1 MASISASEVKI
12 LRERTGAGMMD
23 CKQALAENDGDMDA
37 AVDWLRTKGLAAAA
51 RKASRVA
58 AEGLV
63 GVAVSGCSAAVV
75 EINSETDFVG
85 RNESFQEFVRA
96 IAGVALAN
104 QGDYDGTLAAPYPDE
119 ARTVGEQVQQMVAT
133 VGENIQFR
141 RSDALSVRSGVVA
154 SYVHNTVVPNLGKIG
169 VLVALESDGDTET
182 LSGFGKQIAMHVAAA
197 SPLSLSVDSLDSV
210 VVERERAVLA
220 EQGRQSGKSQDIIDK
235 MTEGRLRKFYEE
247 VGSERADL
255 CHRWRDQGVQGCG
268 TGRTGLGHGHQAG
281 WIRKVCSGRGHRARR
296 RGLCS
301 GGRGTVARLTAFR
314 TKTLFAGQHE
324 YCKI

>member
-37 AVDWLRTKGLAAAA
+37 AVDWLRTKGLSAAA

-85 RNESFQEFVRA
+85 RNESFQEFVRT
-96 IAGVALAN
+96 IAGVALTN
-104 QGDYDGTLAAPYPDE
+104 QGDYDGTLAAPYPGE

-141 RSDALSVRSGVVA
+141 RSDALAVRSGVVA

-182 LSGFGKQIAMHVAAA
+182 LSGLGKQIAMHVAAA
-197 SPLSLSVDSLDSV
+197 SPLSLSVDSLDSA

-220 EQGRQSGKSQDIIDK
+220 EQGRQSGKSQDIIAK

-247 VGSERADL
+247 AVLNEQIYVIDGETKVSKVVEQAARDLGTDIKLAGFVRFALGEGIEREEEDFAAE
-255 CHRWRDQGVQGCG
+255 V
-268 TGRTGLGHGHQAG
+268 
-281 WIRKVCSGRGHRARR
+281 
-296 RGLCS
+296 
-301 GGRGTVARLTAFR
+301 VAQLSD
-314 TKTLFAGQHE
+314 
-324 YCKI
+324 

>member
-1 MASISASEVKI
+1 M
-12 LRERTGAGMMD
+12 
-23 CKQALAENDGDMDA
+23 
-37 AVDWLRTKGLAAAA
+37 
-51 RKASRVA
+51 
-58 AEGLV
+58 

-85 RNESFQEFVRA
+85 RNESFQEFVRT

-104 QGDYDGTLAAPYPDE
+104 QGDYDGTLAAPYPGE
-119 ARTVGEQVQQMVAT
+119 ARTVGEQVQQMVT
-133 VGENIQFR
+133 IVGENIQFR

-220 EQGRQSGKSQDIIDK
+220 EQGRQSGRSQDIIDK

-247 VGSERADL
+247 AVLNEQIFVIDGETKVSKVVEQAAQDLGTDIKLAGFVRFALGEGIEREEEDFAAE
-255 CHRWRDQGVQGCG
+255 V
-268 TGRTGLGHGHQAG
+268 
-281 WIRKVCSGRGHRARR
+281 
-296 RGLCS
+296 
-301 GGRGTVARLTAFR
+301 VAQLP
-314 TKTLFAGQHE
+314 G
-324 YCKI
+324 

>member
-75 EINSETDFVG
+75 EVNSETDFVG
-85 RNESFQEFVRA
+85 RNESFQEFVRT
-96 IAGVALAN
+96 IAGVALAH
-104 QGDYDGTLAAPYPDE
+104 QGDYDGTLAAPYPGE

-141 RSDALSVRSGVVA
+141 RSDALSVRAGVVA

-182 LSGFGKQIAMHVAAA
+182 LSGLGKQIAMHVAAA
-197 SPLSLSVDSLDSV
+197 SPLSLSVDSLDSA
-210 VVERERAVLA
+210 VVERERAVLV
-220 EQGRQSGKSQDIIDK
+220 EQGRQSGKSQDIIAK

-247 VGSERADL
+247 AVLNEQIYVVDGETKVSKVVERAAQDL
-255 CHRWRDQGVQGCG
+255 G
-268 TGRTGLGHGHQAG
+268 TDIKLAGFVRFALGEGIEREEEDFAAEVVAQL
-281 WIRKVCSGRGHRARR
+281 SG
-296 RGLCS
+296 
-301 GGRGTVARLTAFR
+301 
-314 TKTLFAGQHE
+314 
-324 YCKI
+324 

>member
-37 AVDWLRTKGLAAAA
+37 AVDWLRTKGLSAAA

-85 RNESFQEFVRA
+85 RNESFQEFVRT
-96 IAGVALAN
+96 IAGVALTN
-104 QGDYDGTLAAPYPDE
+104 QGDYDGTLAAPYPGE

-141 RSDALSVRSGVVA
+141 RSDALAVRSGVVA

-182 LSGFGKQIAMHVAAA
+182 LSGLGKQIAMHVAAA
-197 SPLSLSVDSLDSV
+197 SPLSLSVDSLDSA

-220 EQGRQSGKSQDIIDK
+220 EQGRQSGKSQDIIAK

-247 VGSERADL
+247 AVLNEQIYVIDGEPKVSKVVEQAARDVGTDIMLAGFVRFALGEGIEREEEDFAAE
-255 CHRWRDQGVQGCG
+255 V
-268 TGRTGLGHGHQAG
+268 
-281 WIRKVCSGRGHRARR
+281 
-296 RGLCS
+296 
-301 GGRGTVARLTAFR
+301 VAQLSD
-314 TKTLFAGQHE
+314 
-324 YCKI
+324 